1 VTYARAVD
9 PFPLQSAD
17 HTKLAEFYVRLAA
30 GRLSTTRCSGCGQ
43 RAWPPRAFC
52 AECCADRF
60 EWVELAREGAVQA
73 FTIQVTGLP
82 AGFAAPRTFAIVEV
96 DGLRLF
102 TVVLTTEPDRLA
114 IGQRV
119 RLRPLRVTDGPAGE
133 ARWLPA
139 FEPV

>member
-30 GRLSTTRCSGCGQ
+30 GRLSTTRCSAC
-43 RAWPPRAFC
+43 RRTAWPPRAFC
-52 AECCADRF
+52 GECCADRF
-60 EWVELAREGAVQA
+60 EWVDLAPEGTVQA
-73 FTIQVTGLP
+73 FTVQAAGLP
-82 AGFAAPRTFAIVEV
+82 AGFDAPRVFAIVEV

-102 TVVLTTEPDRLA
+102 TIIQGGDPARVAV
-114 IGQRV
+114 GQRV

-139 FEPV
+139 FEPA